1 LKLAGE
7 TMHLVMFDVDGTLV
21 TGNGID
27 DICFSDAVEEV
38 LGVSHI
44 DTDWSHY
51 LNQTD
56 SGVIREIVERS
67 LSRVADDHDILAV
80 RHSYVTRLRHEIEKD
95 SFSFRSVPGASE
107 LIASLSSMESVSVCI
122 ATGGWQDAA
131 LAKLGA
137 VGISIESTLLASS
150 DDSHDRVSIMLSAYE
165 RARAQTRCGTF
176 DSVLYVGDRRWDFEN
191 SRRLGYDFVGVGGR
205 ERGLELR
212 RAGAEHVLPDLT
224 DWHYFLGVLGLN
236 HH

>member
-1 LKLAGE
+1 LKLAGK

-21 TGNGID
+21 IGNGID

-56 SGVIREIVERS
+56 SGVIREIIERS
-67 LSRVADDHDILAV
+67 VSRPGDERDILAV
-80 RHSYVTRLRHEIEKD
+80 RQSYLAKLRREIEKD
-95 SFSFRSVPGASE
+95 SLSFRAVPGGLE
-107 LIASLSSMESVSVCI
+107 LIAILNSMESVSVCI

-131 LAKLGA
+131 LAKLEA
-137 VGISIESTLLASS
+137 VGISIDKTLLASS

-165 RARAQTRCGTF
+165 QARTQTNCETF

-191 SRRLGYDFVGVGGR
+191 SRRLGYDFVGVGGG
-205 ERGLELR
+205 ERGFELR
-212 RAGAEHVLPDLT
+212 RAGAKHVLSDLT
-224 DWHYFLGVLGLN
+224 DTGFFLGLLGLS
-236 HH
+236 H